1 MEDNLLEKDLGGGRA
16 GRMTVRRGLTEFP
29 KFDDEDEDLILN
41 MLGKAKE
48 EEGGQKVA
56 EVEEI
61 IEPKDIL
68 SKIESDQKVVNKRS
82 ELPVVQEDKNQN

>member
-16 GRMTVRRGLTEFP
+16 GRMTVRGGLTELP
-29 KFDDEDEDLILN
+29 NFDDEDEDILN

-56 EVEEI
+56 
-61 IEPKDIL
+61 
-68 SKIESDQKVVNKRS
+68 
-82 ELPVVQEDKNQN
+82 

>member
-16 GRMTVRRGLTEFP
+16 GRMTVRGGLTELP

-41 MLGKAKE
+41 MLGKTKE

-56 EVEEI
+56 
-61 IEPKDIL
+61 
-68 SKIESDQKVVNKRS
+68 
-82 ELPVVQEDKNQN
+82 